1 MSLPLNAM
9 QQAYLMGRTSGFPLG
24 SVDMQDIRSFYL
36 PASAAQVAD
45 AMLEVFAVYPMLSSR
60 VSQDGL
66 FLLQKED
73 LDYQDNFIISQG
85 SLSQQQSMWQIA
97 EQQIERFISAT
108 FDIHKR
114 LWRVAL
120 HEFTDDESCVVT
132 FAFNGLLLDGYVIS
146 RLIKEVFKLALG
158 GDFTPSLTGV
168 SKGIESNEEP
178 IDEGYGQ
185 DYFKAVRQVI
195 QLPWASDLEEIM
207 WTKRKRFSMTLER
220 DLFEQVS
227 NNLLKQGVF
236 ANSGYMFAVLK
247 ALSAFVGEQHV
258 FAISVPTADSAIK
271 KSFSTN
277 SSFLPIVY
285 DDSRSTSWL
294 EQLIH
299 LQRLVLGLLS
309 TNRLGVIAAQRL
321 SKQLRTILPLPV
333 AFTNG
338 LLWDAH
344 ESSEG
349 LVYLGGVTETPQLAL
364 DIRLSH
370 LNDKRVLLDLDYA
383 EAALA
388 EDDVIAIAKQV
399 VTNLEKLATLDVLA
413 DVKQV
418 IMPSERTAAV
428 NKLSSSMGFIQSIY
442 DKLYAQ
448 PSEDVALI
456 SQDRRI
462 NYKQLALFVA
472 SATKVL
478 KQHDMNSGDVLAM
491 ILPKCFEQAYY
502 LLGSLFSGVIWLSLD
517 KEAPVERLSYQLRN
531 AQVKGLVCDL
541 VEMGDLVS
549 EIRSTIRL
557 IDVNEL
563 YEVTDALVPPAL
575 TPNTGQALSCY
586 LYTSG
591 STGLPKCV
599 ALNNQGIDNTLKQ
612 TIKKWHLTKVD
623 CFFAATPFHHDM
635 SLFDLLVSFTVGAT
649 LVVPEKAQHKDPF
662 LWARLVQ
669 EAGVTVWVSV
679 PAIVDMLL
687 LAAEP
692 EKLRSLRVLAQ
703 GGDYIREKTIRQLL
717 SANPQLIL
725 YSLGG
730 PTETTIWSI
739 WHKIDVD
746 KDMAAYHAIP
756 YGVALAGN
764 QYYIL
769 DAQDNE
775 CAVGELGKIAMSGI
789 NLSNGYVVDGQLR
802 FDDYKELVLNGKSQR
817 VYVSRD
823 MGRLTTDGLILFE
836 GREEG
841 YFKIRGVRISSQ
853 EIENAV
859 LKIEGID
866 QCVAVELQNEQL
878 SYAELGLAYT
888 VKNKESTSYSSSQLM
903 DALNVFLPDSHIP
916 TQWLLLDAM
925 PLTANG
931 KIDRKSIQELVK
943 LSAYPEND
951 LTRTNAVQLNQDP
964 ADISSGGDFSLL
976 LDEAFYKAFL
986 NEMQSEVVEEKMVEG
1001 SPNLSRPAT
1010 EYEQR
1015 AWFLHQR
1022 DPLSLMSSLNV
1033 SFHLKGDL
1041 DLIKL
1046 VSALYALY
1054 EGGSSFNTYFKM
1066 DNEGVLKRHFK
1077 KYTQSEVIFLWYEKT
1092 LKEAKER
1099 LWQQFKQP
1107 LDLQNQ
1113 PIVKFYL
1120 VMLVDTGSCL
1130 LGIHAHH
1137 ILMDNSAWSVIL
1149 KTVSDHYNAKAEK
1162 RHTSFN
1168 DLTQFNQLDESKA
1181 ALAEKERYWQDKFL
1195 EPLSCLQL
1203 PSKIEVRTETTNQ
1216 LDKAQLIYSE
1226 LGSVRYVQKVLPE
1239 ELKSE
1244 YRELSL
1250 AQLIGRFG
1258 KFLLSKTTQ
1267 EFIDILTPITNTQI
1281 AYQLDSLQSTGN
1293 VLPIRVVKFQG
1304 DLSIFSDKD
1313 VQTQIE
1319 QGLIHE
1325 LPYESIIT
1333 VTDSPRGSLPNVM
1346 VTSFEM
1352 PKKYLKI
1359 KDVSVSYLDMPPLS
1373 SPYLLMLAYCI
1384 NSDGLYLEL
1393 TVDRQINHLVTGA
1406 LFEEFVDS
1414 LLLIKGTQVSLSEVN
1429 IKPLGDVV
1437 NEGSLLDIIM
1447 EVFANGLPRSWDKDD
1462 NFFNVGGHSL
1472 IATSVIGQLKNKY
1485 GLQVEI
1491 KDIFAHP
1498 TAHELAIYLASQNKF
1513 PADSEEI
1520 DTSFVGELQTEEYEE
1535 LRTGVNYP
1543 VSLLQESYL
1552 WDAGFGSDTRFNIPF
1567 VFRINMDFEPEV
1579 MREIFAGIIM
1589 SHSAFRNLIVIG
1601 EDGVSLSQI
1610 ILSAE
1615 DLSNLDWFSS
1625 VVCKDDGKAQ
1635 HIAFAA
1641 GESGFDLTKN
1651 IPIRITQVRI
1661 NNHNYLSVSIYHSS
1675 FDEWSAKLLID
1686 ELVLKLIE
1694 KIKNKTSNSVEGKKC
1709 RKLQYVHY
1717 AMEEFSERGKILR
1730 NGLAFWKERLGQ
1742 LKEEKGLV
1750 TCFSRNQRVQ
1760 NYASGRVEINHTYT
1774 PISFMFSSKDKFI
1787 LNKLVKEFKISL
1799 FQVLYAIVILSLY
1812 RLGAGREIIVG
1823 TSIACRDDY
1832 KYQQT
1837 IGLFTNVVL
1846 EKSIILLNETVPEFL
1861 IRLQNERFGIG
1872 KFGKVPFPYVVQ
1884 TVAERSGISVFEYYF
1899 QMHASDLMRLK
1910 RKVGD
1915 QELKIELLEQQVMPS
1930 KFGLHFEVFD
1940 GSQDDNLVFLIHYD
1954 DSKYSE
1960 TSLQPLVNSLKDLI
1974 SRIGNINSE
1983 TTVGDFLVGSGKE
1996 NLYGL

>member
-756 YGVALAGN
+756 YGVSLAGN

-775 CAVGELGKIAMSGI
+775 RAVGELGKIAMSGI

-986 NEMQSEVVEEKMVEG
+986 NEMQSEVVETKENSG
-1001 SPNLSRPAT
+1001 
-1010 EYEQR
+1010 
-1015 AWFLHQR
+1015 
-1022 DPLSLMSSLNV
+1022 
-1033 SFHLKGDL
+1033 GI
-1041 DLIKL
+1041 IK
-1046 VSALYALY
+1046 
-1054 EGGSSFNTYFKM
+1054 
-1066 DNEGVLKRHFK
+1066 
-1077 KYTQSEVIFLWYEKT
+1077 
-1092 LKEAKER
+1092 
-1099 LWQQFKQP
+1099 
-1107 LDLQNQ
+1107 
-1113 PIVKFYL
+1113 
-1120 VMLVDTGSCL
+1120 
-1130 LGIHAHH
+1130 
-1137 ILMDNSAWSVIL
+1137 
-1149 KTVSDHYNAKAEK
+1149 
-1162 RHTSFN
+1162 
-1168 DLTQFNQLDESKA
+1168 
-1181 ALAEKERYWQDKFL
+1181 
-1195 EPLSCLQL
+1195 
-1203 PSKIEVRTETTNQ
+1203 
-1216 LDKAQLIYSE
+1216 
-1226 LGSVRYVQKVLPE
+1226 
-1239 ELKSE
+1239 
-1244 YRELSL
+1244 
-1250 AQLIGRFG
+1250 
-1258 KFLLSKTTQ
+1258 
-1267 EFIDILTPITNTQI
+1267 
-1281 AYQLDSLQSTGN
+1281 
-1293 VLPIRVVKFQG
+1293 
-1304 DLSIFSDKD
+1304 
-1313 VQTQIE
+1313 
-1319 QGLIHE
+1319 
-1325 LPYESIIT
+1325 
-1333 VTDSPRGSLPNVM
+1333 TD
-1346 VTSFEM
+1346 
-1352 PKKYLKI
+1352 
-1359 KDVSVSYLDMPPLS
+1359 
-1373 SPYLLMLAYCI
+1373 
-1384 NSDGLYLEL
+1384 
-1393 TVDRQINHLVTGA
+1393 
-1406 LFEEFVDS
+1406 
-1414 LLLIKGTQVSLSEVN
+1414 
-1429 IKPLGDVV
+1429 
-1437 NEGSLLDIIM
+1437 
-1447 EVFANGLPRSWDKDD
+1447 
-1462 NFFNVGGHSL
+1462 
-1472 IATSVIGQLKNKY
+1472 
-1485 GLQVEI
+1485 
-1491 KDIFAHP
+1491 
-1498 TAHELAIYLASQNKF
+1498 
-1513 PADSEEI
+1513 
-1520 DTSFVGELQTEEYEE
+1520 
-1535 LRTGVNYP
+1535 VNYP
-1543 VSLLQESYL
+1543 ATLLQESYL
-1552 WDAGFGSDTRFNIPF
+1552 WEADLGKNTIFNLPF
-1567 VFRINMDFEPEV
+1567 VFRVNRDVEPDLLRSV
-1579 MREIFAGIIM
+1579 FVSIIER
-1589 SHSAFRNLIVIG
+1589 HTALRTLIVVSEGRKSFYQRILPITSLEDQEWFHSITLKDKNSAIG
-1601 EDGVSLSQI
+1601 LAYNAST
-1610 ILSAE
+1610 
-1615 DLSNLDWFSS
+1615 F
-1625 VVCKDDGKAQ
+1625 C
-1635 HIAFAA
+1635 
-1641 GESGFDLTKN
+1641 FDLTRN
-1651 IPIRITQVRI
+1651 IPIRVTQCRLKDS
-1661 NNHNYLSVSIYHSS
+1661 NYLSVLIYHLA
-1675 FDEWSAKLLID
+1675 FDIWSADVFMNEFVVGLTERLQYMDCI
-1686 ELVLKLIE
+1686 
-1694 KIKNKTSNSVEGKKC
+1694 NKTEKNSSV
-1709 RKLQYVHY
+1709 LQYVDY
-1717 AMEEFSERGKILR
+1717 ALEESRRKQTILR
-1730 NGLAFWKERLGQ
+1730 DGLSFWRKRLGS
-1742 LKEEKGLV
+1742 LTEEKGLV
-1750 TCFSRNQRVQ
+1750 ACFKQ
-1760 NYASGRVEINHTYT
+1760 NEPKLGASHKVKEIYH
-1774 PISFMFSSKDKFI
+1774 PLRMIFSSQYKKN
-1787 LNKLVKEFKISL
+1787 LNAAGVRLKTSL
-1799 FQVLYAIVILSLY
+1799 FQIVYALVVFALHS
-1812 RLGAGREIIVG
+1812 LGAGKEVLVA
-1823 TSIACRDDY
+1823 TSMACRDDP
-1832 KYQQT
+1832 KYQYT

-1846 EKSIILLNETVPEFL
+1846 TRVNIQRDETLEVFLLNLQKRLFEMGDFNKTPYPYVIRELSAESGSNVLEYYIQVHHMSVFSVEKSLGTD
-1861 IRLQNERFGIG
+1861 
-1872 KFGKVPFPYVVQ
+1872 
-1884 TVAERSGISVFEYYF
+1884 S
-1899 QMHASDLMRLK
+1899 
-1910 RKVGD
+1910 
-1915 QELKIELLEQQVMPS
+1915 LKIELLEQKVMPS

-1940 GSQDDNLVFLIHYD
+1940 ESQDDSLVFLIHYD
-1954 DSKYSE
+1954 DSKYSA
-1960 TSLQPLVNSLKDLI
+1960 TSLQPLVESLKDLI
-1974 SRIGNINSE
+1974 SRVGNISSE
-1983 TTVGDFLVGSGKE
+1983 TTVGDFLDGSGKE